1 MTSSPSVGWSQTLSS
16 GCTDS
21 ELDSSPSVGSSHSP
35 SVVGGSHSPSE
46 PEEREEA
53 GWRGARMSLFRTH
66 LAQSWKSHSGQR

>member
-21 ELDSSPSVGSSHSP
+21 EHDSSPSVGSSHSP

-46 PEEREEA
+46 PEERDV
-53 GWRGARMSLFRTH
+53 GWRGARGSLFRTH
-66 LAQSWKSHSGQR
+66 LVHSRKSHSGQR